1 MTHYHPTSNTF
12 KSANPL
18 ANVLPPEQQQLPL
31 FYWKGNFFPLT
42 LKVPASLP
50 PSSGGARVSIALT
63 TPNEN
68 SAP

>member
-31 FYWKGNFFPLT
+31 FYWKGNFFPLNFESSCLST
-42 LKVPASLP
+42 SLLRRRESFNCAHYP
-50 PSSGGARVSIALT
+50 
-63 TPNEN
+63 
-68 SAP
+68 

>member
-31 FYWKGNFFPLT
+31 FYWKGNFFPLNFESSF
-42 LKVPASLP
+42 LS
-50 PSSGGARVSIALT
+50 SSGGGRVSIALT